1 MKNLITILS
10 LICILPFAGLSASPT
25 ELVFFRSADSLRAA
39 GLIDDA
45 IIAYEYAAYTA
56 INNLTRTKA
65 LVNKAD
71 CLLEKDR
78 IGQSELTLSRL
89 NYFGLNDSLQYEARY
104 KSALYS
110 YLNKN
115 FEESIAQF
123 KMIQQFLPIEYS
135 INSKPLYALALNE
148 TREWTE
154 AKEQLHTW
162 GKYHFSEDTAVMN
175 DFNARINETYQ
186 VKNHPKL
193 KDLDKAQVWAQL
205 LPGTGQLYSG
215 YFFDAAFTSV
225 MVLSGIGIAA
235 YGVLV
240 AKYYVTGILLGYGV
254 FQQFYLG
261 GQKRSEFLANERNY
275 KKERAYNDL
284 LKEVII
290 KYSKTKKAQF

>member
-1 MKNLITILS
+1 MS
-10 LICILPFAGLSASPT
+10 LICILPFAGLSDSPS
-25 ELVFFRSADSLRAA
+25 EQGFLRSADSLRAA

-71 CLLEKDR
+71 CLLEKGK
-78 IGQSELTLSRL
+78 IGQSELTLTRL
-89 NYFGLNDSLQYEARY
+89 NYFGLSDSLQYEARY

-115 FEESIAQF
+115 FEESISQF
-123 KMIQQFLPIEYS
+123 KMIQQFLPMEFS

-148 TREWTE
+148 TRDWTE
-154 AKEQLHTW
+154 SEQQLNTW
-162 GKYHFSEDTAVMN
+162 GNYYFSKDTAAMIE
-175 DFNARINETYQ
+175 FNNQMSEAYALKR
-186 VKNHPKL
+186 HPKF
-193 KDLDKAQVWAQL
+193 KDPAKAQIWAQL

-215 YFFDAAFTSV
+215 YVFDAAFTSV

-261 GQKRSEFLANERNY
+261 GQKRSEYLANKRNY
-275 KKERAYNDL
+275 KRKRAYNDL

-290 KYSKTKKAQF
+290 KYSKTKKAQS

>member
-1 MKNLITILS
+1 LS

-39 GLIDDA
+39 GSIEDA
-45 IIAYEYAAYTA
+45 IIAYEYEAYTA
-56 INNLTRTKA
+56 TNNITRTIA
-65 LVNKAD
+65 LVQKAD
-71 CLLEKDR
+71 CLLEKGR
-78 IGQSELTLSRL
+78 IEQSESTLSRL
-89 NYFGLNDSLQYEARY
+89 NYFGLSDSLQYEARY

-175 DFNARINETYQ
+175 D
-186 VKNHPKL
+186 
-193 KDLDKAQVWAQL
+193 LDKAQVWAQL

-215 YFFDAAFTSV
+215 YFFDAAFTSI

-254 FQQFYLG
+254 FQQFYIG
-261 GQKRSEFLANERNY
+261 GQKRSEYLANKRNY
-275 KKERAYNDL
+275 QRKRAYNDQ
-284 LKEVII
+284 LKGMII
-290 KYSKTKKAQF
+290 NFTKNKKGPVND

>member
-1 MKNLITILS
+1 M
-10 LICILPFAGLSASPT
+10 ICILPFVELSASPS
-25 ELVFFRSADSLRAA
+25 EQEFLRSADSLRAA

-115 FEESIAQF
+115 FEESISQF
-123 KMIQQFLPIEYS
+123 KMIQQFLPLKYA
-135 INSKPLYALALNE
+135 INSKPLYALVLNE
-148 TREWTE
+148 IRDWIE
-154 AKEQLHTW
+154 AEQQLNTW
-162 GKYHFSEDTAVMN
+162 GNYYFAEDTAAMN
-175 DFNARINETYQ
+175 DFKGQISEAYMLRR
-186 VKNHPKL
+186 HPKF
-193 KDLDKAQVWAQL
+193 KDPAKAQIWAQL

-215 YFFDAAFTSV
+215 YVFDAAFTSV